1 MKELSLKARVFILAV
16 IAGGTAAIGLQVA
29 YIGGSMDVE
38 GFALLAAATALAALA
53 HFRSVQ
59 GSTPKSSYDLALVIY
74 GFVLVVQGPRAA
86 IIASLFACILD
97 WVWHKRRWHIQVFNI
112 CSLAIALSAA
122 GAVYQWAIA
131 GTQPM
136 GPTGAAGVVGAVLV
150 FIVLNHAMV
159 GAVLALASGEGR
171 VESGIFGGLTL
182 GIDAAL
188 AAAGAAA
195 AVIWFINPY
204 ACAIALAPVY
214 LISTIIRVPAL
225 ERQAITDPKT
235 GVFNTRHFQELLAS
249 EMTRANR
256 FDRPLTV
263 VMGDLDLLRNINNVY
278 GHLAGD
284 QVLIRVAQIIKS
296 SVRDYDVVARFGGE
310 EFTILMTE
318 TSLDQAV
325 SRIEAVRAAIAAV
338 DIEVPTSVE
347 PIKTTMSFGLAQR
360 TSADESPEE
369 ILHRADLAVY
379 RAKIEGRNCVKVAK
393 LDENESPTHPATRE
407 TPRTVEDD
415 EQTALLM
422 PLLSARTQMDPPKDE
437 PPNGGA
443 GPSVESDSAVS
454 AGARETW
461 VPRPRR
467 PSPWP
472 SRLLITGVALAA
484 VVALSMTLATGAW
497 IPINWLGL
505 GVLAA
510 IAVMTEALA
519 VEIYIRDTSV
529 STSAAALIAGA
540 IFFGPIGALVV
551 GAGLAAAAMMKHHSS
566 FSRFAFNGS
575 TQLLAGLGC
584 VWIVRLV
591 GRPPVAQP
599 AWLLFSVCLV
609 SALAVFVVTTGFV
622 AAAMSLGSK
631 DSVKR
636 TWTQHFSWL
645 APYYLGLGAL
655 ASSLVFGYVYAGIV
669 GFVSLIVPLLVLRF
683 GQKQYIDHTAAM
695 VSRLRA
701 ANMGL
706 KESAEEISTL
716 NDELLTLLAGT
727 LDLRDPY
734 VLGHSRHVAR
744 YAASIGKELKL
755 SAGRSELLRKAALLH
770 DIGKLAIPDAI
781 LAKNG
786 PLTDLEYEEVKEHPM
801 VGARIF
807 VESRYLQD
815 LLPIIRH
822 HHERWDGRGYP
833 SGLKGESIPL
843 EARILSVAD
852 AVEAIASD
860 RAYRPASPPDM
871 ALYEVRA
878 NAGGQFD
885 PAVVDALCR
894 AVERGSCSIVNS
906 TDEVHGRL
914 GDYQEESG
922 QTRRKGAPAVGVAN

>member
-16 IAGGTAAIGLQVA
+16 IAGGIAAIGLQVA
-29 YIGGSMDVE
+29 YIGGSMDAKDI
-38 GFALLAAATALAALA
+38 ALLAVATALAALA

-59 GSTPKSSYDLALVIY
+59 GSTARSSYDLALVVY
-74 GFVLVVQGPRAA
+74 GFILVVQGPRAA
-86 IIASLFACILD
+86 IIASLFACLLD
-97 WVWHKRRWHIQVFNI
+97 WVWHKRRWYIQVFNI
-112 CSLAIALSAA
+112 CSLAIALNAA
-122 GAVYQWAIA
+122 GTVYHWAVS

-136 GPTGAAGVVGAVLV
+136 GLTGAAGVLGAVLV
-150 FIVLNHAMV
+150 FVVLNHAMV
-159 GAVLALASGEGR
+159 GVVLALASGENL

-182 GIDAAL
+182 AIDAAL

-204 ACAIALAPVY
+204 VCVIALAPVY
-214 LISTIIRVPAL
+214 LISTTLRVPDL
-225 ERQAITDPKT
+225 ERQAVTDPKT
-235 GVFNTRHFQELLAS
+235 GVFNTRHFQELLAN
-249 EMTRANR
+249 ELTRANR

-318 TSLDQAV
+318 TSLDQAAP
-325 SRIEAVRAAIAAV
+325 RIEALRAAIAAA
-338 DIEVPTSVE
+338 DIEVSTSIE
-347 PIKTTMSFGLAQR
+347 PIKTTMSFGVAER
-360 TSADESPEE
+360 VSADESPDE
-369 ILHRADLAVY
+369 IVHRADLAVY
-379 RAKIEGRNCVKVAK
+379 RAKLEGRNCVKVAK
-393 LDENESPTHPATRE
+393 LDEGESPTHGAAWE
-407 TPRTVEDD
+407 APRSGEDD
-415 EQTALLM
+415 EQMALLM
-422 PLLSARTQMDPPKDE
+422 PVPAAETRIDRPKAG
-437 PPNGGA
+437 PPNGNA
-443 GPSVESDSAVS
+443 GPSVESDSTVS
-454 AGARETW
+454 AGVREAR

-472 SRLLITGVALAA
+472 SRLLITGVGLAA
-484 VVALSMTLATGAW
+484 VAVLTMTLATEAW
-497 IPINWLGL
+497 IPINWVGL
-505 GVLAA
+505 GALAA

-519 VEIYIRDTSV
+519 VEIYVRETSV
-529 STSAAALIAGA
+529 STSAAALVAGA
-540 IFFGPIGALVV
+540 IFFGPIGALVL
-551 GAGLAAAAMMKHHSS
+551 GAAIAAAAMMKHHSS
-566 FSRFAFNGS
+566 YSRFVFNGS
-575 TQLLAGLGC
+575 SQLLAGLGC

-591 GRPPVAQP
+591 GRPPVGQP
-599 AWLLFSVCLV
+599 PWLLFSVCLV
-609 SALAVFVVTTGFV
+609 SALAVYAVTTGLV
-622 AAAMSLGSK
+622 AAAMSLGSNEGV
-631 DSVKR
+631 SR
-636 TWTQHFSWL
+636 TWTRHFSWL

-655 ASSLVFGYVYAGIV
+655 ASCLVFGYVYAGVV

-695 VSRLRA
+695 VGRLRA
-701 ANMGL
+701 ANVDL

-755 SAGRSELLRKAALLH
+755 SAGRLELLRKAALLH

-786 PLTDLEYEEVKEHPM
+786 PLTELEYEEVKEHPM
-801 VGARIF
+801 VDARIF

-822 HHERWDGRGYP
+822 HHERWDGCGYP

-852 AVEAIASD
+852 AVEAMASD
-860 RAYRPASPPDM
+860 RAYRPGSPVEIV
-871 ALYEVRA
+871 LYEVRA

-885 PAVVDALCR
+885 PAVADALCR

-906 TDEVHGRL
+906 TDEVLGRRS
-914 GDYQEESG
+914 DYQVENSKKR
-922 QTRRKGAPAVGVAN
+922 QGAPAVRVAN